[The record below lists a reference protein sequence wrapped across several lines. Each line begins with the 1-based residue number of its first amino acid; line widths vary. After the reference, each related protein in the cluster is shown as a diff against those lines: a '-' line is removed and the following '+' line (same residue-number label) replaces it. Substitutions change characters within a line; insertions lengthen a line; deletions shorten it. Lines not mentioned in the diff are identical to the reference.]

1 MKIKRLLILEEIL
14 AKKSCFLLGPRQS
27 GKSWLIRN
35 TLPSCPVIDL
45 LSHQQFVRLSRN
57 PERLRDNC
65 VDGQSVVI
73 YEIQKLPVLLD
84 EVHRLIEER
93 GVRFLLTGSS
103 ARKLRRGGV
112 NLLGGRAWVRNIHPF
127 SAQELKTHFDLDRA
141 INFGL
146 LPSVYLSDTP
156 EEDLRAYAGS
166 YLQEEIVA
174 EGVTRNIPAFS
185 RFLEVAA
192 ACNGKLINYA
202 KISNDAQVAR
212 TTVQEYFQVLKDTLI
227 AHELPAWGKT
237 IKRKAVGTS
246 KLYLFDPGVARV
258 LQNRRAI
265 DPGSPEFGGAFE
277 HWVFHELKCYIDYMG
292 KRVGLAFWRSLSGY
306 EVDFILND
314 EIAIE
319 VKASENVDDRDM
331 KGLRALKEERLL
343 KHCIVVSREK
353 HIRKVGGITILPWGD
368 FITALW
374 QNRLQDV

>member
-1 MKIKRLLILEEIL
+1 MKITRLLILEEIL

-73 YEIQKLPVLLD
+73 DEIQKLPVLLD

-93 GVRFLLTGSS
+93 GIRFLLTGSS

-141 INFGL
+141 VNFGL

-265 DPGSPEFGGAFE
+265 DPGSPEYGGAFE
-277 HWVFHELKCYIDYMG
+277 HWVFHELRCYIDYMG
-292 KRVGLAFWRSLSGY
+292 RGAGLAFWRSLSGY

-343 KHCIVVSREK
+343 KNCIVVSREK

-368 FITALW
+368 FIAALW
-374 QNRLQDV
+374 QNGLQEV